1 MRSFQ
6 RNVWEERAWARYE
19 RQRSKDP
26 ATEPKSRLRLDVDL
40 TSAAAL
46 ERIIDW
52 CAKKNITIE
61 FTNRREA
68 GVLATE
74 EKKIYVNSTLSYEK
88 QVFVLLH
95 ECGHLLIGFEKTH
108 ETHRFKLGYPSSQ
121 DPAWKGKF
129 IHRCIILEE
138 EFEAWHRGRKLA
150 KKLEVEIN
158 ENNWNATKSSFIKSY
173 LRWAMKDPDF
183 EESP

>member
-1 MRSFQ
+1 MLFRS
-6 RNVWEERAWARYE
+6 
-19 RQRSKDP
+19 
-26 ATEPKSRLRLDVDL
+26 
-40 TSAAAL
+40 
-46 ERIIDW
+46 
-52 CAKKNITIE
+52 
-61 FTNRREA
+61 
-68 GVLATE
+68 
-74 EKKIYVNSTLSYEK
+74 
-88 QVFVLLH
+88 
-95 ECGHLLIGFEKTH
+95 LIGFEKTH